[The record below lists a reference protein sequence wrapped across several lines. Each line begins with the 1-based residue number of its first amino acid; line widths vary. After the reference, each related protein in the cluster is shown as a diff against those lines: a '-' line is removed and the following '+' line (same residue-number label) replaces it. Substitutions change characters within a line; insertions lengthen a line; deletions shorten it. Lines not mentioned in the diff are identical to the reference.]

1 MKHDTYKIKEVT
13 PYEMMCIGFMGCP
26 AIYEGLRESTPD
38 EMMCIGF
45 VGCPAI
51 YGGLEKSDDATRKE
65 NEVYLIIGKVVN
77 PIEAGLEN
85 KIGEGEALIAVPRD
99 LIDKMQRS

>member
-13 PYEMMCIGFMGCP
+13 PYIMMCVAFLGCP
-26 AIYEGLRESTPD
+26 AIYEGLRQST
-38 EMMCIGF
+38 
-45 VGCPAI
+45 
-51 YGGLEKSDDATRKE
+51 DDTTRKE
-65 NEVYLIIGKVVN
+65 DGVYLIIGKVVN